1 MQSNPTRH
9 LPKVPNSPALNA
21 APALLQTL
29 RPNNAAPAIPARS
42 SCTRR
47 LCAPHL
53 VAAIAEANPE
63 AVALSEGSSRMTYG
77 ELDARSN
84 QLGAYLRSLGVGP
97 DVPVGVCLERSFDYV
112 IAALAA
118 WKAGGAYL
126 PIDPQWPVERREFIL
141 EDAGA
146 SVLITRSGLA
156 CKARYIV
163 DLDATAHTIARE
175 QLTLS
180 APPTKREHLAYIIYT
195 SGSTGKPKGVEVTHG
210 NLLNLIFWHRRV
222 FGVTPADRASHL
234 AGLAFDAA
242 VWELWPYLTAGASIA
257 LVDDT
262 VRTSPDLL
270 RDWITARKISVAFVP
285 TTLAEPMLAAHWSQ
299 DCDLRFFL
307 TGADTLHR
315 YPSRD
320 LPFTVVN
327 NYGPTEC
334 TVVATSGA
342 LRQSSSDRTMPPIG
356 APIANTQIY
365 LLDENQKQVPAGATG
380 EIYIGGTSVSRGY
393 RNRPALTAERFLA
406 DPFTPSPSPN
416 VTTRMYRTGDLGCL
430 LPDGQIAFRGR
441 IDGQEKI
448 RGHRIEP
455 DEITSVLQRHPRVAS
470 CAVVAIADPQGEK
483 RLAAYVVT
491 NQASG
496 GSDRRNAPIDSAEL
510 REFLSHQLPDF
521 MVPSVFVAV
530 DQLPLNSNGKLDR
543 AALPEPSPE
552 NLLGV
557 SGFRA
562 PQSPIEIHVA
572 AILAELLRIPRVGLD
587 DNFFLLGGHSLL
599 GAQLILRVR
608 ERFGVDLTL
617 RHLFQAST
625 LASLSTEIERMVIAK
640 LDSMS
645 DEEAGRLLAQM
656 GA

>member
-1 MQSNPTRH
+1 MQPNPTRNLSKDLH
-9 LPKVPNSPALNA
+9 PTQSTPKAVQNPAH
-21 APALLQTL
+21 ALLLKKVAQSAT
-29 RPNNAAPAIPARS
+29 PAVPTRS

-53 VAAIAEANPE
+53 VSAMAEANPD
-63 AVALSEGSSRMTYG
+63 AIALSEGSSRMTYA
-77 ELDARSN
+77 ELEARSN
-84 QLGAYLRSLGVGP
+84 RLGAYLRSLGVGP
-97 DVPVGVCLERSFDYV
+97 DVPVGICLERSFDYV

-126 PIDPQWPVERREFIL
+126 PLDPQWPVERREFIL

-146 SVLITRSGLA
+146 QVLVTRAAFASN
-156 CKARYIV
+156 ARYIV
-163 DLDATAHTIARE
+163 DLDANAQAIARE
-175 QLTLS
+175 QS
-180 APPTKREHLAYIIYT
+180 VPAPATKREHLAYIIYT

-242 VWELWPYLTAGASIA
+242 VWELWPYLTAGASVA
-257 LVDDT
+257 LVDDS
-262 VRTSPDLL
+262 VRTSPELL
-270 RDWITARKISVAFVP
+270 RDWITARKISMTFVP
-285 TTLAEPMLAAHWSQ
+285 TTLAEPMLTAAWPQ

-320 LPFTVVN
+320 LPFIVVN

-356 APIANTQIY
+356 AAIANTQIY
-365 LLDENQKQVPAGATG
+365 LLDETQKQVAAGATG
-380 EIYIGGTSVSRGY
+380 EIYIGGSSVSRGY
-393 RNRPALTAERFLA
+393 RNRPALTAEKFLPN
-406 DPFTPSPSPN
+406 PFNPSALPN
-416 VTTRMYRTGDLGCL
+416 VTARMYRTGDLGCL

-470 CAVVAIADPQGEK
+470 CAVVAIADEQGEK
-483 RLAAYVVT
+483 RLAAYVVVDHS
-491 NQASG
+491 A
-496 GSDRRNAPIDSAEL
+496 GSVDSAEL
-510 REFLSHQLPDF
+510 REFLAHQLPDF
-521 MVPSVFVAV
+521 MVPAVFVAV

-552 NLLGV
+552 NMLGV

-562 PQSPIEIHVA
+562 PQSPIEVHVA
-572 AILAELLRIPRVGLD
+572 AILAELLRIQRVGLD

-625 LASLSTEIERMVIAK
+625 VANLAAEIERMVMAK

-656 GA
+656 EG